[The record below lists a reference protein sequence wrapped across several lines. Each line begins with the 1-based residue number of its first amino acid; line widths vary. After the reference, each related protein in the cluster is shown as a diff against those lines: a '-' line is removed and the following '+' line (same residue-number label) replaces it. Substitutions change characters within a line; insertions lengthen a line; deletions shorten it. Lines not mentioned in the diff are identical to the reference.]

1 MPNLRPLLVLPLIA
15 ALFAV
20 SVDVVP
26 VDAGPSAAKASAAK
40 PATDID
46 LEILRDT
53 IRANKKALVAANLNL
68 TDDEQQKFWP
78 LFDRYQKE
86 LTAIHDRYLRVIQDY
101 TASFE
106 TLTDEH
112 ALKLIDDYLGA
123 EDDRAKLRRAYVT
136 QFSAVIPGLKV
147 ARFYQIENKMD
158 AVLRYDL
165 AATIPVVKE

>member
-1 MPNLRPLLVLPLIA
+1 MPNIRPLLVLPLIA

-20 SVDVVP
+20 PVDVVP
-26 VDAGPSAAKASAAK
+26 VDAGQSAAKASPTK

-68 TDDEQQKFWP
+68 TDAEKQKFWAVY
-78 LFDRYQKE
+78 DSYQKE
-86 LTAIHDRYLRVIQDY
+86 LTAIQDRYLRVIQDY

-123 EDDRAKLRRAYVT
+123 EDDRAKLRRAYVA
-136 QFSAVIPGLKV
+136 QFSAVVPGLKV